1 MSSNGIENELKFD
14 VSPNDLQKLAASR
27 SLRPADGRLAEHKY
41 LVSTYFDTP
50 KHVLRRNGV
59 SLRIRQAGKK
69 RIQTIKAANDG
80 IALSR
85 GEWEH
90 ALESNEPDLR
100 AARGT
105 ALEPL
110 LSKRLRRKLDPVFA
124 THVHRTLVPLR
135 PGNSRVELALDQGHV
150 RAGQNSTA
158 LAEVELELKSGSV
171 ADLFKAAR
179 AVTEL
184 VPAKLT
190 LRSKSEQGYDLIADE
205 PVAAVRSSRITLHR
219 KAPLTTAFQEIGR
232 SVLRHI
238 AANEPVVLAGQPEGI
253 HQMRVGVRRLRAAI
267 WVFSKL
273 LRCKQTENIKHDLK
287 WLTGKLG
294 PVRDLDVF
302 LNTKVNRLANAE
314 PPITGLADLV
324 GELDYR
330 RALAAEAAKSA
341 VGSSRYRLLIFN
353 TLEWIEDGT
362 WLKRSS
368 PARTDQRIE
377 PFVTDLLMRRT
388 KKTKKRAKKLRNLNV
403 HDRHKL
409 RIAMKKLRYTIYFFE
424 SLFGGSKNAKALS
437 RYKDCLESL
446 QDNLGALN
454 DIAVHHKM
462 VTKLGTDSEET
473 KSRTVAF
480 AAGVVVG
487 SERCEIEPL
496 LDAAGKAARKLRRV
510 KEFWI

>member
-1 MSSNGIENELKFD
+1 VSSNGTENELKFE
-14 VSPNDLQKLAASR
+14 VSPNDLLKLAASR
-27 SLRPADGRLAEHKY
+27 SLRPADGQLPEHKY

-50 KHVLRRNGV
+50 KHVLKRNGV
-59 SLRIRQAGKK
+59 SLRVRQAGKK
-69 RIQTIKAANDG
+69 RIQTIKTANG
-80 IALSR
+80 VALGR

-90 ALESNEPDLR
+90 ELESSEPDLR

-105 ALEPL
+105 ALEPF
-110 LSKRLRRKLDPVFA
+110 LSKHLRRKLDPVFA

-158 LAEVELELKSGSV
+158 LAEVELELKSGSI

-179 AVTEL
+179 TVTEL

-190 LRSKSEQGYDLIADE
+190 LRSKSEQGYELIADE

-219 KAPLTTAFQEIGR
+219 KTPLTRAFQEIGR

-238 AANEPVVLAGQPEGI
+238 AANEPAVLAGQPEGI

-273 LRCKQTENIKHDLK
+273 LRGKQTETIKHDLK

-314 PPITGLADLV
+314 PPIAGLADLV

-341 VGSSRYRLLIFN
+341 VASSRYRLLIFN
-353 TLEWIEDGT
+353 TLEWIEDGA
-362 WLKRSS
+362 WLKRS
-368 PARTDQRIE
+368 PGRTDQRIE
-377 PFVTDLLMRRT
+377 PFVADLLMRRT
-388 KKTKKRAKKLRNLNV
+388 KKTRKRAKKLRNLNV

-424 SLFGGSKNAKALS
+424 SLFGSQKTKALS

-446 QDNLGALN
+446 QDSLGALN

-473 KSRTVAF
+473 KSRVVAF

-487 SERCEIEPL
+487 NERCEIEPL
-496 LDAAGKAARKLRRV
+496 LDAAGKAARKLRRA